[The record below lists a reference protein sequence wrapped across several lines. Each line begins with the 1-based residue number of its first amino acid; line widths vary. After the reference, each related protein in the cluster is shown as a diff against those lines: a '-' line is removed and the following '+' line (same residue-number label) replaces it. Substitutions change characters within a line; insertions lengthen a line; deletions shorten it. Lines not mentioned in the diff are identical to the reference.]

1 MKYKGIIIFGVMGSG
16 KDTLAAML
24 EEKIFGSRI
33 YKLGEDIRGFVD
45 KVMDGENNRSQ
56 YQDYGQMVRT
66 TLIPDAWNRLCEYK
80 IKRDID
86 HDRVSI
92 PLIADGRQVNE
103 YEYWREKG
111 FLTIGLNTR
120 QNKRID
126 RLIKR
131 DGTCDIERMTHD
143 TELQAQYVVT
153 QLVDMEICNDLEIDQ
168 LKKYA
173 DMIAN
178 VIREDK

>member
-1 MKYKGIIIFGVMGSG
+1 MKYKGIIIFGTMGSG

-45 KVMDGENNRSQ
+45 KVMEGENNRSQ
-56 YQDYGQMVRT
+56 YQDYGQMVRNN
-66 TLIPDAWNRLCEYK
+66 LGIDAWNRLCSYK
-80 IKRDID
+80 INIDMD

-92 PLIADGRQVNE
+92 PIIADGRQVNE
-103 YEYWREKG
+103 FEYWIERG
-111 FLTIGLNTR
+111 FITIGLNTR

-131 DGTCDIERMTHD
+131 DSTCDIERMTHD

-153 QLVDMEICNDLEIDQ
+153 QMVDMEVCNDLDIEQ

-173 DMIAN
+173 EMIAN
-178 VIREDK
+178 IIREDK